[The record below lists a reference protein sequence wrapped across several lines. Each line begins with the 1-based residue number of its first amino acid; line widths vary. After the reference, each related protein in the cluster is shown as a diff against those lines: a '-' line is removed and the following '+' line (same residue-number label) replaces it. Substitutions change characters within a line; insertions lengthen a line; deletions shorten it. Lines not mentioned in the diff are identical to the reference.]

1 MGRKRQLAGM
11 RMLITGASQG
21 IGRALARAA
30 CQRGAWVL
38 ATARSGDL
46 LQQLRQEAQ
55 GFPGRLETQVA
66 DVTLSQDRHCMLDA
80 AVEQFGGLDILI
92 NNAGIGATG
101 HFSDASEERLRR
113 IFEVNFFGP
122 AELIRSA
129 IPWLRQGRTP
139 LIVNISSVVGLRA
152 VPARSEYSASKF
164 ALQGLSE
171 ALRAELVR
179 HGIDVLV
186 VSPGL
191 TATNFPNNMI
201 ENKARWPMDHKRSML
216 PEQVAEATLQ
226 AIEKGRN
233 NLVLTWE
240 GKMLVWLNRLVPWF
254 VDWLMARKVYQLYC
268 DEIESRHHPQ
278 PPVSQSEPATTA
290 KSS

>member
-1 MGRKRQLAGM
+1 M

-21 IGRALARAA
+21 IGRALALAA
-30 CQRGAWVL
+30 TQRGAWVL
-38 ATARSGDL
+38 ATARSVDL
-46 LQQLRQEAQ
+46 LEELKRQAQ
-55 GFPGRLETQVA
+55 GLAGRLEILVG
-66 DVTLSQDRHCMLDA
+66 DVTSPTDRQRMLDA
-80 AVEQFGGLDILI
+80 AVEHFGGLDILV

-101 HFSDASEERLRR
+101 HFSEASEERLRR

-122 AELIRSA
+122 AELIRLA
-129 IPWLRQGRTP
+129 IPLLRQGRTP

-152 VPARSEYSASKF
+152 LPARSEYSASKF

-179 HGIDVLV
+179 YDIDVLV

-201 ENKARWPMDHKRSML
+201 ENKARWPMDHKRSMS
-216 PEQVAEATLQ
+216 PEKVAEVTLR
-226 AIEKGRN
+226 AMEKGRH

-240 GKMLVWLNRLVPWF
+240 GKLLVWLNRFLPGL
-254 VDWLMARKVYQLYC
+254 VDWLMARKVMALYR
-268 DEIESRHHPQ
+268 DEIEQRRQEPTE
-278 PPVSQSEPATTA
+278 PSELVTSAH
-290 KSS
+290 

>member
-1 MGRKRQLAGM
+1 MGRKRQLSGM

-21 IGRALARAA
+21 IGRALALAA
-30 CQRGAWVL
+30 TQRGAWVL
-38 ATARSGDL
+38 ATARSVDL
-46 LQQLRQEAQ
+46 LEELKRQAQ
-55 GFPGRLETQVA
+55 GLAGRLEILVG
-66 DVTLSQDRHCMLDA
+66 DVTSPTDRQRMLDA
-80 AVEQFGGLDILI
+80 AVEHFGGLDILV

-101 HFSDASEERLRR
+101 HFSEASEERLRR

-122 AELIRSA
+122 AELIRLA
-129 IPWLRQGRTP
+129 IPLLRQGRTP

-152 VPARSEYSASKF
+152 LPARSEYSASKF

-179 HGIDVLV
+179 YDIDVLV

-201 ENKARWPMDHKRSML
+201 ENKARWPMDHKRSMS
-216 PEQVAEATLQ
+216 PEKVAEVTLR
-226 AIEKGRN
+226 AMEKGRH

-240 GKMLVWLNRLVPWF
+240 GKLLVWLNRFLPGL
-254 VDWLMARKVYQLYC
+254 VDWLMARKVMALYR
-268 DEIESRHHPQ
+268 DEIEQRRQEPTE
-278 PPVSQSEPATTA
+278 PSELVTSAH
-290 KSS
+290 